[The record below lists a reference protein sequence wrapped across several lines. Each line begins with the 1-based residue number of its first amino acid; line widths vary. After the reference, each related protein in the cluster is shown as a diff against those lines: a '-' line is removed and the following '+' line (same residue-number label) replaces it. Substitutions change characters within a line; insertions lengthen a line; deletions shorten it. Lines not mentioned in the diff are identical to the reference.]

1 MTEVTGKNRNTP
13 PKICCHAVTNIKSG
27 GDIMDKKI
35 GKIIEVFIPNEYN
48 NNHKINVMDSNK
60 IGFKVFLEG
69 QILEIIQ
76 EQNQENSNIF
86 RDDLVIISK
95 QIISNKEFIDIE
107 KYYGDDYE

>member
-1 MTEVTGKNRNTP
+1 MN
-13 PKICCHAVTNIKSG
+13 
-27 GDIMDKKI
+27 KKI
-35 GKIIEVFIPNEYN
+35 GKIIEVFIPKEYSN
-48 NNHKINVMDSNK
+48 NQKINAMDSNK

-86 RDDLVIISK
+86 RDDLVIVTK

>member
-1 MTEVTGKNRNTP
+1 MN
-13 PKICCHAVTNIKSG
+13 
-27 GDIMDKKI
+27 KKI
-35 GKIIEVFIPNEYN
+35 GKIIEVFIPDEYN
-48 NNHKINVMDSNK
+48 NNQKINAMDSNK

-86 RDDLVIISK
+86 RDDLVIVTK
-95 QIISNKEFIDIE
+95 QIISNKKFIDIE

>member
-1 MTEVTGKNRNTP
+1 
-13 PKICCHAVTNIKSG
+13 
-27 GDIMDKKI
+27 MDKKI

-95 QIISNKEFIDIE
+95 QIISNKEFIDID